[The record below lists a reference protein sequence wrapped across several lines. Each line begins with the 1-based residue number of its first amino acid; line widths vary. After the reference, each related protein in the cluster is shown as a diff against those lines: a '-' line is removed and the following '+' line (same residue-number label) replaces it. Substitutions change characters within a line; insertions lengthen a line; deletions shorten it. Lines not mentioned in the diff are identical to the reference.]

1 MKFSNRKEKQMVN
14 EVMASLLCPMKNH
27 LDEKTKI
34 CVELTLRA
42 LQETEVE
49 EDEGKSSLVK

>member
-1 MKFSNRKEKQMVN
+1 MKFSNRKEKRMVN
-14 EVMASLLCPMKNH
+14 EVMASLLCPMQNH

-42 LQETEVE
+42 LQEMEID
-49 EDEGKSSLVK
+49 EDGEGNI

>member
-42 LQETEVE
+42 LQEMEIS
-49 EDEGKSSLVK
+49 EDGEGTN